1 MLNAGDP
8 APWFSSPSSVN
19 DNFVFDTAAGRYIV
33 LTFFGS
39 AANPGSRRVLDDI
52 EASHQRFD
60 VLNACFFGVSADPN
74 DRQQSRIAAKWPG
87 VIYFWDFDLSLARL
101 YQVSTPGSNNYAAQT
116 LILDPAMRI
125 LAIIPFDEQMETHV
139 ARVLEILNQWPPVTS
154 MTNFAPVIEVPF
166 VFEPDL
172 CRTLMALYDQ
182 HGGSSIGVLRDVGGQ
197 TVRID
202 DGREKR
208 RTDYIVDQEPL
219 KNAIADRLQ
228 RRVFTEM
235 RKAFQFNPT
244 QIERYIVSCYNAEG
258 GGFFRAHRDNTT
270 AGSAHRRFACTINLN
285 TEEYDGGELRFPEF
299 GFRTYKPPTGS
310 AIVFSCSLLHEVRPV
325 TRGRRFAFLPF
336 IYDDAAIAVREQ
348 NLHRV
353 AADLR
358 QV

>member
-1 MLNAGDP
+1 MLNVGDP
-8 APWFSSPSSVN
+8 APWFTSPSSVN

-39 AANPGSRRVLDDI
+39 AAHPASRRVLDDI
-52 EASHQRFD
+52 ESNHSRFD
-60 VLNACFFGVSADPN
+60 VLNACFFGVSADAT
-74 DRQQSRIAAKWPG
+74 DQRQARVTQKWPG
-87 VIYFWDFDLSLARL
+87 VIYLWDFDLSLARK
-101 YQVSTPGSNNYAAQT
+101 YEVAVAGSNNYAAQT

-125 LAIIPFDEQMETHV
+125 LAIVPFDDQMESHV
-139 ARVLEILNQWPPVTS
+139 SRVFDILAQWPPVTS
-154 MTNFAPVIEVPF
+154 MTNFAPVIEAPF

-182 HGGSSIGVLRDVGGQ
+182 HGGQSIGVLRDVGGQ
-197 TVRID
+197 TVKID

-208 RTDYIVDQEPL
+208 RKDYIVDQEPL
-219 KNAIADRLQ
+219 QNAIADRLR
-228 RRVFTEM
+228 RRVFPEIQ
-235 RKAFQFNPT
+235 KAFQFNST
-244 QIERYIVSCYNAEG
+244 QIERYIVSCYDAQT

-270 AGSAHRRFACTINLN
+270 SGSAHRRFAVTINLN
-285 TEEYDGGELRFPEF
+285 TEDYDGGELRFPEY

-336 IYDDAAIAVREQ
+336 IYDDAAAIVRQQ
-348 NLHRV
+348 NLHLI